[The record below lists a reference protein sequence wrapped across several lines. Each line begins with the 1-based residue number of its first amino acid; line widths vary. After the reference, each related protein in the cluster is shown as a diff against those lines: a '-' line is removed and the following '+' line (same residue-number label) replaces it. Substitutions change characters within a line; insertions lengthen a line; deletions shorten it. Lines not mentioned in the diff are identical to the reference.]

1 MSAETSH
8 GNASTGDL
16 KKDDNRRQVVISH
29 YNGGN
34 SQANLSQMESAQEI
48 LNPPSDSAIDYK
60 KMMREYQEMQAK
72 EAALLEQKQ
81 QALIEKLSSKNEV
94 SLDLIMNQVEI
105 AMDGYKKDFYQR
117 LASKED
123 LDSFEYRMNR
133 KLGDVERIVQHSKE
147 DLNLLR
153 NLLNQEI
160 MNIGELRTQVFEI
173 NTLVDDH
180 QNQILTLQ
188 VDVMQRLPE
197 PGTYVQQFT
206 SDKVA
211 APLSLENGKSNESV
225 VNLMQLPTQY
235 IEKTITKTDPELNI
249 KMEKIE

>member
-1 MSAETSH
+1 
-8 GNASTGDL
+8 
-16 KKDDNRRQVVISH
+16 
-29 YNGGN
+29 
-34 SQANLSQMESAQEI
+34 MESAQEI

-72 EAALLEQKQ
+72 QAALLEQKQ

-105 AMDGYKKDFYQR
+105 AMDGYKKDLYQR

-206 SDKVA
+206 SENVA
-211 APLSLENGKSNESV
+211 APLSLENAKPNESV
-225 VNLMQLPTQY
+225 ANLMQLPTQY

-249 KMEKIE
+249 KMEKIEQVHNNLKRSIEIFKTSQQKAQE

>member
-1 MSAETSH
+1 M
-8 GNASTGDL
+8 
-16 KKDDNRRQVVISH
+16 ISH

-72 EAALLEQKQ
+72 QAALLEQKQ

-105 AMDGYKKDFYQR
+105 AMDGYKKDLYQR

-197 PGTYVQQFT
+197 PGTYVQ
-206 SDKVA
+206 
-211 APLSLENGKSNESV
+211 
-225 VNLMQLPTQY
+225 
-235 IEKTITKTDPELNI
+235 
-249 KMEKIE
+249 

>member
-1 MSAETSH
+1 
-8 GNASTGDL
+8 
-16 KKDDNRRQVVISH
+16 
-29 YNGGN
+29 
-34 SQANLSQMESAQEI
+34 MESAQEI

-72 EAALLEQKQ
+72 QAALLEQKQ

-105 AMDGYKKDFYQR
+105 AMDGYKKDLYQR

-206 SDKVA
+206 SENVA
-211 APLSLENGKSNESV
+211 APLSLENAKPNEG
-225 VNLMQLPTQY
+225 P
-235 IEKTITKTDPELNI
+235 DPRYVI
-249 KMEKIE
+249 MG

>member
-8 GNASTGDL
+8 AASSTAEL
-16 KKDDNRRQVVISH
+16 KKEDNRRQVVISH

-34 SQANLSQMESAQEI
+34 SQANLSQAESAQEI
-48 LNPPSDSAIDYK
+48 LNPPSESAIDYK
-60 KMMREYQEMQAK
+60 KIMRDYQEFQAK
-72 EAALLEQKQ
+72 QSALLEQKQ

-105 AMDGYKKDFYQR
+105 AMDGYKKDLYQR

-123 LDSFEYRMNR
+123 LDSFEYRINR
-133 KLGDVERIVQHSKE
+133 KLGDVERIVQHSKD

-206 SDKVA
+206 SETVA
-211 APLSLENGKSNESV
+211 VPQSLENNSKPNESV
-225 VNLMQLPTQY
+225 VNVT
-235 IEKTITKTDPELNI
+235 
-249 KMEKIE
+249 

>member
-1 MSAETSH
+1 
-8 GNASTGDL
+8 
-16 KKDDNRRQVVISH
+16 
-29 YNGGN
+29 
-34 SQANLSQMESAQEI
+34 
-48 LNPPSDSAIDYK
+48 
-60 KMMREYQEMQAK
+60 MQAK
-72 EAALLEQKQ
+72 QAALLEQKQ

-105 AMDGYKKDFYQR
+105 AMDGYKKDLYQR

-123 LDSFEYRMNR
+123 LDSFEYKLSR
-133 KLGDVERIVQHSKE
+133 KLGEIERIVQHSKE
-147 DLNLLR
+147 DLNLQR

-197 PGTYVQQFT
+197 PGTFVQQFT

-211 APLSLENGKSNESV
+211 STASLDNAKPSESA

-249 KMEKIE
+249 KMEKIEQVHNNLKRSIEIFKTSQQKAQE

>member
-1 MSAETSH
+1 
-8 GNASTGDL
+8 
-16 KKDDNRRQVVISH
+16 
-29 YNGGN
+29 
-34 SQANLSQMESAQEI
+34 
-48 LNPPSDSAIDYK
+48 
-60 KMMREYQEMQAK
+60 MQAK
-72 EAALLEQKQ
+72 QAALLEQKQ

-105 AMDGYKKDFYQR
+105 AMDGYKKDLYQR

-123 LDSFEYRMNR
+123 LDSFEYKLSR
-133 KLGDVERIVQHSKE
+133 KLGEIERIVQHSKE
-147 DLNLLR
+147 DLNLQR

-197 PGTYVQQFT
+197 PGTFVQQFT
-206 SDKVA
+206 SD
-211 APLSLENGKSNESV
+211 
-225 VNLMQLPTQY
+225 
-235 IEKTITKTDPELNI
+235 
-249 KMEKIE
+249 

>member
-1 MSAETSH
+1 
-8 GNASTGDL
+8 
-16 KKDDNRRQVVISH
+16 
-29 YNGGN
+29 
-34 SQANLSQMESAQEI
+34 
-48 LNPPSDSAIDYK
+48 
-60 KMMREYQEMQAK
+60 
-72 EAALLEQKQ
+72 
-81 QALIEKLSSKNEV
+81 
-94 SLDLIMNQVEI
+94 MNQVEI
-105 AMDGYKKDFYQR
+105 AMDGYKKDLYQR

-133 KLGDVERIVQHSKE
+133 KLGDVERIVQHSKD

-197 PGTYVQQFT
+197 PGIYVQQFT
-206 SDKVA
+206 SETVA
-211 APLSLENGKSNESV
+211 VPQSLENNSKPNESV
-225 VNLMQLPTQY
+225 VNVTQLPTQY

-249 KMEKIE
+249 KMEKIEQVHNNLKRSIEIFKTTQQKAQE